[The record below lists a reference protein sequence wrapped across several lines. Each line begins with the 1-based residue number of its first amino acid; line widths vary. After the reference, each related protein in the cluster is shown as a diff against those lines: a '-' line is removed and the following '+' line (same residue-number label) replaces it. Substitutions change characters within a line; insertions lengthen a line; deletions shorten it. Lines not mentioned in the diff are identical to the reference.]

1 MFEIGKVLDLTA
13 IKAILPQ
20 RSPLLMLDRVKV
32 VEQNK
37 FMAVKNLCMNESF
50 FQGHFPGHPI
60 MPGVLQVEA
69 MKQLGELAVRS
80 ELDPTGDNDV
90 YLWKLDKAKFRNPQ
104 IPGDRAKIEITVEAL
119 EETGA
124 TISGTVSNS
133 LGVTCEAKF
142 ILGVRPKSAP
152 REMPELFTRYDR
164 AAGYVKDV
172 QEVLKVMP
180 HRFPFI
186 LIDGIVEMD
195 GEKAVAVKNLSGG
208 GAMFTNC
215 ADDYAVMPESILCE
229 TMAQAG
235 CACVLARP
243 ENQGK
248 LGLFAALNNVESL
261 APVYPGD
268 QLMIEITLPPAK
280 KVFGKGSGVIKVDGK
295 TVFAAS
301 LMFAIADPN

>member
-20 RSPLLMLDRVKV
+20 RSPMLMLDRVQV
-32 VEQNK
+32 VAQNQ
-37 FMAVKNLCMNESF
+37 FVAVKNLCMNEAF

-69 MKQLGELAVRS
+69 MKQLAELAVRS

-104 IPGDRAKIEITVEAL
+104 IPGDRAKIEVTI
-119 EETGA
+119 EELADASAAVT
-124 TISGTVSNS
+124 GTVSNS
-133 LGVTCEAKF
+133 AGVTCEAKF
-142 ILGVRPKSAP
+142 QLGVRPKSSPAA
-152 REMPELFTRYDR
+152 MPELFTANDR
-164 AAGYVKDV
+164 AAGFVKDI

-186 LIDGIVEMD
+186 LIDGIVAMD
-195 GEKAVAVKNLSGG
+195 EGRAVAVKNLSGNE
-208 GAMFTNC
+208 AMFANC
-215 ADDYAVMPESILCE
+215 AEDYAVMPESILCE
-229 TMAQAG
+229 TLAQAG

-248 LGLFAALNNVESL
+248 LGLFAALNNVESF

-268 QLMIEITLPPAK
+268 QMVLEITLPPPK
-280 KVFGKGSGVIKVDGK
+280 KVFGKGSGTIKVDGK
-295 TVFAAS
+295 VVFTAS
-301 LMFAIADPN
+301 LMFAIADPS